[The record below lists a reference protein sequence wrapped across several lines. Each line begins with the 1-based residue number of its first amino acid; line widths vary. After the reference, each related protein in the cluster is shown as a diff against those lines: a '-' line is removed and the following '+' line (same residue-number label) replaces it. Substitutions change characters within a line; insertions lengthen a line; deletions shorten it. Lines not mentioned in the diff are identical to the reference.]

1 MGFFKQG
8 KYIAIEGVIGVGKT
22 SLATIISERYNGRLF
37 KEIVEE
43 NPFLANF
50 YSDRE
55 KYAFQAQVFFL
66 LSRFK
71 QQKELLQRDLFSKFI
86 VSDYFMEKDRIFAYI
101 NLDEKEL
108 SLYEILWNS
117 LSREVS
123 KPDLIVYLQAR
134 TDILMERIEKRGRAF
149 EAGMDIDYI
158 EKLNQ
163 AYNYFFFHYNDTNL
177 MVVKTDEI
185 DFVEHPQHLDII
197 LNEIEN
203 FDGGRKYIDPLKQ
216 KK

>member
-22 SLATIISERYNGRLF
+22 SLASIISERYNGRLF